1 VPETTEKS
9 IIIIM
14 YFSAVSANHFNLFI
28 LLRQLPDYHIKI
40 AAPVNNQRKKGGEI
54 HSAQ

>member
-1 VPETTEKS
+1 
-9 IIIIM
+9 M
-14 YFSAVSANHFNLFI
+14 YFSAVSANHFNLFK

-40 AAPVNNQRKKGGEI
+40 STTVNSQRKKGGEI